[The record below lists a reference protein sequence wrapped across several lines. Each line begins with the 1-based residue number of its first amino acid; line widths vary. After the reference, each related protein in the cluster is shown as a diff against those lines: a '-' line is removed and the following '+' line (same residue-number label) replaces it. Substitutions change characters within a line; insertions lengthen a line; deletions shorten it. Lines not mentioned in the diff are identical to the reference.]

1 MLRERHKW
9 RSHEADIIDAAS
21 RGGAARSSVEA
32 SVMEAE
38 QRGSR
43 DQRTLTTGNGMINQV
58 QEDGGSLR
66 DLWEPSDARVSRSV
80 LRGAG
85 LKCLVYSP

>member
-1 MLRERHKW
+1 
-9 RSHEADIIDAAS
+9 
-21 RGGAARSSVEA
+21 
-32 SVMEAE
+32 MEAE

-85 LKCLVYSP
+85 GVI